1 MMKNSTKYFFNI
13 VLMVFILF
21 GFNQKLF
28 SQTPVQATIENTDPS
43 DPQILQAL
51 NGGGMTL
58 YLDTGDGLVRGVRNQ
73 QIATFSNGDA
83 AGFGMDQGILFSTGL
98 ASFDL
103 ANRNSL
109 AVRSFEAQTTT
120 YSDPDLIG
128 VFNQATRDVVIY
140 KFKVTMANHTSAIR
154 AVFQFGSEEYP
165 NYVGSQYN
173 DAFGF
178 FIRPI
183 SPGATLPSGAS
194 VINMARLPY
203 SNNTISIN
211 TVNYGYAGNNGNS
224 TYPGLDLTQSE
235 HYMVNGH
242 TTTLAGNGRLINN
255 TNSNNNGPKPV
266 FIEYNGLTNLITYD
280 LINLI
285 PGETYEFKIAIADAG
300 DTQYDSGVM
309 IKRVQG
315 TTGAD
320 VKIEKIIDMMDPGY
334 NDQVKFTLTASNLGP
349 YDAAGTLVN
358 DLLPSGY
365 NYVSHTTSKGTYD
378 PNSGEWNI
386 GNLQAIFEEV
396 TLEITA
402 TVNETGEYMNVA
414 TITSDEPDP
423 DLENNLAR
431 VIPNPLCFETL
442 LFYENFGTSNPNV
455 NSGRTTTPYMPL
467 DSYSF
472 GTPYPLGTNSE
483 ARIDNGYYAVVSPL
497 YIKDGWDSNDLS
509 NYFWTPGMLDDII
522 AEAGAVTDIS
532 GTLSGAALAINTNND
547 LDVFYQRDQLL
558 DYDDTYRY
566 SFWMY
571 HVEGPTKIAIDIR
584 QKSTGKILGTYATE
598 VFSDTGISKGKWTN
612 VQLYFSIPALQDLDC
627 EIGEV
632 VIELRN
638 DLEQN
643 AGSRFYIDNIGL
655 TQLGSTCPEPAD
667 PLQVDCPPRPISIS
681 NPMLINRAKQ

>member
-1 MMKNSTKYFFNI
+1 MMKNSTTYLFNI
-13 VLMVFILF
+13 LLMVFILF
-21 GFNQKLF
+21 GFNQKLY
-28 SQTPVQATIENTDPS
+28 SQTPVQATIENTNPS
-43 DPQILQAL
+43 DPQILEAL

-58 YLDTGDGLVRGVRNQ
+58 YLDTGDGLVRGVRNR
-73 QIATFSNGDA
+73 QIATFSNGEA
-83 AGFGMDQGILFSTGL
+83 AGFGMEEGILFTTGRASEDL
-98 ASFDL
+98 AS
-103 ANRNSL
+103 RNNAL
-109 AVRSFEAQTTT
+109 TKSFEAQSTT
-120 YSDPDLIG
+120 YSDSDLTGI
-128 VFNQATRDVVIY
+128 FNEATRDVVIY
-140 KFKVTMANHTSAIR
+140 KFKVTLADHTSAIR

-165 NYVGSQYN
+165 DYVGSVYN

-178 FIRPI
+178 FVRPV
-183 SPGATLPSGAS
+183 SAGATLPGGAS

-203 SNNTISIN
+203 SNNPISIN
-211 TVNYGYAGNNGNS
+211 TVNYGYAGSAGSS

-235 HYMVNGH
+235 HYIVNGH
-242 TTTLAGNGRLINN
+242 STQVSGGLVVDN
-255 TNSNNNGPKPV
+255 TNPNPAPIY
-266 FIEYNGLTNLITYD
+266 IEYNGLTNLITYD
-280 LINLI
+280 LINLT

-334 NDQVKFTLTASNLGP
+334 NDEVKFTLTASNLGP
-349 YDAAGTLVN
+349 YDATGTLVN

-365 NYVSHTTSKGTYD
+365 TYVSHTTSKGTYD

-431 VIPNPLCFETL
+431 VTPNPLCFETL
-442 LFYENFGTSNPNV
+442 LFYEDFGISNPNV

-472 GTPYPLGTNSE
+472 GTSYPSGTNSE
-483 ARIDNGYYAVVSPL
+483 ARIDNGHYAVVSPL
-497 YIKDGWDSNDLS
+497 YIKDGWDPNDLS

-522 AEAGAVTDIS
+522 AEAGAITDIS

-547 LDVFYQRDQLL
+547 LDIFYQRDQLL

-571 HVEGPTKIAIDIR
+571 LVEGPAKIAIDIR

-612 VQLYFSIPALQDLDC
+612 VQLYFSIPPLQDLDC

-638 DLEQN
+638 DLEQS

-667 PLQVDCPPRPISIS
+667 PLQVDCPIPPPSIS
-681 NPMLINRAKQ
+681 NPMLLNRARQ